1 VLRGKHRFLVR
12 VAPPTSPHP
21 VDRSAEIAATRAAA
35 MAGIGPALFHVDDG
49 LIVQDYV
56 DGRALSSE
64 DLRDRDVQERLLRCL
79 KICREEMPAYYDGPA
94 ADRTPRAVL
103 GHYRKL
109 LARREN
115 RWREAAKSWGS
126 AADTVL
132 TVLEGQQRGLVHG
145 DIHAGNLLDD
155 GERLWV
161 IDWEH
166 AGEGLPIIDWA
177 SACIDAG
184 LLDRRGRKSAR
195 DRWIAFNGPA
205 PDPAVWAAS
214 LLSAALRDLY
224 WGYAQQALGEGS
236 IPDSYIAFNEERAS
250 HLLRELPY
258 K

>member
-12 VAPPTSPHP
+12 IAPSASPHP

-35 MAGIGPALFHVDDG
+35 FVGIGPALFHAEDG
-49 LIVQDYV
+49 VIVQDFI

-64 DLRDRDVQERLLRCL
+64 DLRHRVMQGRLLRCL
-79 KICREEMPAYYDGPA
+79 KTCREEMPAHYDGPA
-94 ADRTPRAVL
+94 ADRTPRGVL

-109 LARREN
+109 LAEREN
-115 RWREAAKSWGS
+115 RWREAAQSWGS
-126 AADTVL
+126 AADAVL

-166 AGEGLPIIDWA
+166 AGEGLPIVDWA

-184 LLDRRGRKSAR
+184 LDRRGRKGAR
-195 DRWIAFNGPA
+195 DRWIAFDGPA

-214 LLSAALRDLY
+214 LISAALRDVY
-224 WGYAQQALGEGS
+224 WGYAQQALGDGS
-236 IPDSYIAFNEERAS
+236 VADSYVAFNEERAS
-250 HLLRELPY
+250 RLLGELPS

>member
-1 VLRGKHRFLVR
+1 MV
-12 VAPPTSPHP
+12 
-21 VDRSAEIAATRAAA
+21 
-35 MAGIGPALFHVDDG
+35 GIGPAVLHVEDG
-49 LIVQDYV
+49 VIVQDYI

-64 DLRDRDVQERLLRCL
+64 DLRHHDVQGQLLRCL
-79 KICREEMPAYYDGPA
+79 EICREEMPAHYDGPA

-109 LARREN
+109 LAAHEN
-115 RWREAAKSWGS
+115 RWREAAQSWGR
-126 AADTVL
+126 AADAVL
-132 TVLEGQQRGLVHG
+132 AVLKGQKRGLVHG
-145 DIHAGNLLDD
+145 DVHAGNLLHD
-155 GERLWV
+155 GQRLWV

-184 LLDRRGRKSAR
+184 LDRRGRKIAR

-224 WGYAQQALGEGS
+224 WGYAQQALGDGS
-236 IPDSYIAFNEERAS
+236 VADSYIAFNEERAS
-250 HLLRELPY
+250 RLLQELPH

>member
-12 VAPPTSPHP
+12 VSPPASPHP

-35 MAGIGPALFHVDDG
+35 VVGIGPALFHVEDG
-49 LIVQDYV
+49 LIVQDYI

-79 KICREEMPAYYDGPA
+79 KICREEMPAHYEGPA
-94 ADRTPRAVL
+94 ADRTPHAVL

-109 LARREN
+109 LAAREN
-115 RWREAAKSWGS
+115 RWREVARSWAS
-126 AADTVL
+126 ATDAVL
-132 TVLEGQQRGLVHG
+132 AVLEGQQRGLVHG

-155 GERLWV
+155 GERLWL

-177 SACIDAG
+177 SACTDAG
-184 LLDRRGRKSAR
+184 LDRRGRKSAR
-195 DRWIAFNGPA
+195 DRWIAFDGPA

-214 LLSAALRDLY
+214 LISAALRDLF
-224 WGYAQQALGEGS
+224 WGYAQEAFGAGS
-236 IPDSYIAFNEERAS
+236 VADSYIAFNEERAS
-250 HLLRELPY
+250 RLLGDLL
-258 K
+258 